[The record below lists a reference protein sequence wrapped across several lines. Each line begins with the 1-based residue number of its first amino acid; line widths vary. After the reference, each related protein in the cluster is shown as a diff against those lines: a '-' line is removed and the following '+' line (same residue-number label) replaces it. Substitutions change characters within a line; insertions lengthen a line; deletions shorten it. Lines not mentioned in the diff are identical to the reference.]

1 MNLNPLYYI
10 TLVFVLLG
18 IIVLMVSFY
27 QGRQIYGYAREHLQ
41 AWWLLLVFNL
51 FFLAGY
57 IAIANNLASTAAS
70 YNNLLVAVVLF
81 SGSCFVWVVTRL
93 DRSVIAE
100 LMRTVALERHR
111 VIHDDLTRLPN
122 RAFFTRFLDQSVRR
136 LDSEQPRQ
144 LAVVMI
150 DMDRVKS
157 INDTMG
163 HSYGDILLQEVALRM
178 HRAIRKTDML
188 ARLGGDEFGVLLD
201 LASDPTHLKTICRH
215 IADALQEP
223 FAVDGRP
230 ADVGVSI
237 GVAWYPEHGATST
250 ELLNHSRIAM
260 HEARKLSIDI
270 VEYDRRL
277 EHYDPDRLNILSELR
292 SAIEQ
297 KQLVVHYQ
305 PQYKLKSGEMC
316 GVEALVRWPHPRL
329 GLLSP
334 DEFIPLAEQHGLI
347 NRLSQWVL
355 EIVLA
360 QLQQWCGL
368 GITLPISTNIS
379 AVNLQDHGVY
389 DLIRQAVDHKPALCK
404 QLRLE
409 ITESALISNHEQASM
424 FVNRLLQAG
433 VQFSIDDFGTGYS
446 SLKYLKSFP
455 VSEIKIDKSFV
466 VNMTK
471 DNNDAMIVHSTIDLA
486 HNLGRRVTAEG
497 VESKETLELLKR
509 WGCDS
514 GQGYFLGQP
523 LPIHELDL
531 RSCLVKN

>member
-1 MNLNPLYYI
+1 MNLNPLYQI
-10 TLVFVLLG
+10 TLLFVLMG

-27 QGRQIYGYAREHLQ
+27 QGRQIYRYAREHLH

-57 IAIANNLASTAAS
+57 IAIANNIAHTMAS
-70 YNNLLVAVVLF
+70 YSNLLVAVVLF
-81 SGSCFVWVVTRL
+81 SGSCFVWIVIQL
-93 DRSVIAE
+93 DHSVITE

-122 RAFFTRFLDQSVRR
+122 RAFFTRFLDQSVHR

-144 LAVVMI
+144 LAVLMI

-163 HSYGDILLQEVALRM
+163 HSYGDILLQEVALRL

-201 LASDPTHLKTICRH
+201 LAADPTHLKIICRH

-237 GVAWYPEHGATST
+237 GVAWFPENGSSST
-250 ELLNHSRIAM
+250 DLLNHSRIAM
-260 HEARKLSIDI
+260 HEARRLSIDM
-270 VEYDRRL
+270 VEYDRKL
-277 EHYDPDRLNILSELR
+277 ERYDPDRLNILSELR
-292 SAIEQ
+292 SAIEH
-297 KQLVVHYQ
+297 KQLIMHYQ
-305 PQYKLKSGEMC
+305 PQFILKSGEIC

-347 NRLSQWVL
+347 NLLSQWVL

-360 QLQQWCGL
+360 QLQQWRSL
-368 GITLPISTNIS
+368 GVSLPISTNIS
-379 AVNLQDHGVY
+379 ALNLQDHGVY
-389 DLIRQAVDHKPALCK
+389 DLIRQGIEKSPALSK
-404 QLRLE
+404 QLKLE

-466 VNMTK
+466 VNMIK

-486 HNLGRRVTAEG
+486 HKLGRRVTAEG
-497 VESKETLELLKR
+497 VESKETLELLRR

-514 GQGYFLGQP
+514 GQGFYLGQP
-523 LPIHELDL
+523 LPIDELDL
-531 RSCLVKN
+531 KLKN